1 MPEGQVL
8 DILNLPAGPLNTVM
22 TLIATLFIFNNDPL
36 IFLLLI
42 NNYLTIGTINNATL
56 FFTCF
61 SSPLNITHEYL
72 W

>member
-8 DILNLPAGPLNTVM
+8 DILNPPAGPLNTVM
-22 TLIATLFIFNNDPL
+22 TLIATLYFGLLNVFNNDPL

-56 FFTCF
+56 FFM
-61 SSPLNITHEYL
+61 PIKHYP
-72 W
+72 

>member
-8 DILNLPAGPLNTVM
+8 DILNPPAGPLNTVM
-22 TLIATLFIFNNDPL
+22 TLIATLYFGLMFL
-36 IFLLLI
+36 IMTPLI

-61 SSPLNITHEYL
+61 SCPLNITHEYL

>member
-8 DILNLPAGPLNTVM
+8 DILNLLAGPLNTVM
-22 TLIATLFIFNNDPL
+22 TLIATLYFGLMFL
-36 IFLLLI
+36 IMTPLI